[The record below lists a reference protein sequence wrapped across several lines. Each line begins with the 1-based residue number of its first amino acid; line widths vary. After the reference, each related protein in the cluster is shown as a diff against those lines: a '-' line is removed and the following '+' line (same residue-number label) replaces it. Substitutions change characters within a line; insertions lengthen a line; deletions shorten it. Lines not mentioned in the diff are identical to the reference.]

1 MQTANLLKKVGDQNA
16 FQIFS
21 IAFVCAK
28 WLVVSLMIFLPSYLF
43 IIPTFTCGDQDNVKE
58 IEACLRIDSCT
69 INQPFTITATAGLYC
84 D

>member
-1 MQTANLLKKVGDQNA
+1 MQTASLLKKVGDENA

-43 IIPTFTCGDQDNVKE
+43 IIPTFTCGEQTNVKE
-58 IEACLRIDSCT
+58 VDACLMISSCQ
-69 INQPFTITATAGLYC
+69 INQPYTITATAGLYC